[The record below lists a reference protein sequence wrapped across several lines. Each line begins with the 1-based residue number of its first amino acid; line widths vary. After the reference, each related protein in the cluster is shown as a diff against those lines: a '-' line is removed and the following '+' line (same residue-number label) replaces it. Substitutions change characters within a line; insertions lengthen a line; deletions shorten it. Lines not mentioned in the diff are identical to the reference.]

1 MPSKDKPTN
10 SEDQPKKNNNKL
22 TSDDDYEAD
31 YMELEVKQALAANLK
46 KKPSVEDLQLEAEE
60 VSITAS
66 EL

>member
-1 MPSKDKPTN
+1 
-10 SEDQPKKNNNKL
+10 
-22 TSDDDYEAD
+22 
-31 YMELEVKQALAANLK
+31 MELEVKQALAANLK